1 MTCFP
6 TAARALSGLTL
17 GLLLQACAQN
27 PAADLL
33 PTASA
38 SRPDQPRPS
47 LPVAVPAAAAQQ
59 RAAAPATARLPAAG
73 EASPLR
79 FEQAWDVVE
88 LMGQPRLA
96 GGLRP
101 PRVVLRPQGGLM
113 VDGGCN
119 HFSGRVERDAQGL
132 FRVSK
137 YGGTHGGCDEPSR
150 AEALLNSALMMV
162 DNFRWDRGLLL
173 RSGET
178 ELLRL
183 QPSANQDSAELE
195 QALVRRPVPAAAPE
209 AAPVVCRPVKAAKP
223 RKGGKARTK
232 GAANCQPAKTSAA
245 RSNIKAVGKS
255 QSRSAKVRKGSAKPA
270 GKSGSKVSAHA
281 SVKRHKTGH

>member
-1 MTCFP
+1 M
-6 TAARALSGLTL
+6 L

-27 PAADLL
+27 PVVDLS

-38 SRPDQPRPS
+38 SRLDQPRS
-47 LPVAVPAAAAQQ
+47 SRPVAVLAAAAQ
-59 RAAAPATARLPAAG
+59 RPAAAPASARLPAAG

-88 LMGQPRLA
+88 LMGQPMLA

-137 YGGTHGGCDEPSR
+137 YGGTHGGCEEPSR

-183 QPSANQDSAELE
+183 QSSANQDSAELE
-195 QALVRRPVPAAAPE
+195 QALVRRPIPAAAPE
-209 AAPVVCRPVKAAKP
+209 VVPVVCRPVKAAKSS
-223 RKGGKARTK
+223 KGGKAAKAKAKTK
-232 GAANCQPAKTSAA
+232 AAANCQPAKAA
-245 RSNIKAVGKS
+245 RSGTKAGVKAVGKS
-255 QSRSAKVRKGSAKPA
+255 KSKSVKARKGSAKPA
-270 GKSGSKVSAHA
+270 GKSGSKVSAKAPAKH
-281 SVKRHKTGH
+281 RN